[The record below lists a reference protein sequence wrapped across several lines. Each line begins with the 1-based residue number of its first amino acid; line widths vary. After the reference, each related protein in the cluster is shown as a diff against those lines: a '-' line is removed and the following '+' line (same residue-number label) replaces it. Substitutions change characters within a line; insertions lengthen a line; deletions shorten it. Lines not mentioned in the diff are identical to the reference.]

1 MHEISK
7 SQVEYAKSVDLL
19 DYLQRHEPDN
29 LKKVGRSYQL
39 KDHDSFS
46 ISNGKWNWFSQGVGC
61 SKSTALNYLTKVRGY
76 DFKEAVRLLAE
87 DRGIA
92 YEPPPRSPPE
102 RRPLLLPTR
111 NSNTRRVSAYLQTRG
126 IDKATIDECVK
137 AGSLYESAFYHNC
150 VFVGRSS
157 TNRIKYAA
165 MRGTN
170 TDFKQD
176 AFGSDKHFGFTI
188 PPKGEAAES
197 VSVFESPIDAMSYR
211 TLINNGLQVAD
222 TFLLSLGGVS
232 DIALRQFLS
241 CHKGIEEI
249 VVCTDNDVAGN
260 EAFERI
266 SKTFDIPVKRDKPQF
281 GKDWNDSLLAI
292 RELWYEHNVQ
302 VKSMEVR

>member
-1 MHEISK
+1 
-7 SQVEYAKSVDLL
+7 
-19 DYLQRHEPDN
+19 
-29 LKKVGRSYQL
+29 
-39 KDHDSFS
+39 
-46 ISNGKWNWFSQGVGC
+46 
-61 SKSTALNYLTKVRGY
+61 
-76 DFKEAVRLLAE
+76 
-87 DRGIA
+87 
-92 YEPPPRSPPE
+92 
-102 RRPLLLPTR
+102 
-111 NSNTRRVSAYLQTRG
+111 
-126 IDKATIDECVK
+126 
-137 AGSLYESAFYHNC
+137 
-150 VFVGRSS
+150 
-157 TNRIKYAA
+157 

-176 AFGSDKHFGFTI
+176 AFGSDKRYGFII
-188 PPKGEAAES
+188 PPKGERAES

-222 TFLLSLGGVS
+222 TYLLSLGGVS

-241 CHKGIEEI
+241 CHKNIKEI

-260 EAFERI
+260 EAYERI